1 MLKKIISL
9 SLLVLAASC
18 IYPKMTIKGK
28 GNIKLTQVD
37 FEDLNGWEEAEYRK
51 PLLSF
56 INSCHKF
63 EKMPQNRLIGGQIGD
78 IDARDFRD
86 ICDIAEVVKG
96 MSNEQI
102 KNFFQNWFT
111 PFLVSTRSGNSE
123 GLFTGYYEAE
133 LHGSKEKTAKY
144 KYPIYARPSDLS
156 NSEPYLSR
164 EQIEN
169 GALKNRGLELLYVD
183 DKVEL
188 FFMHVQ
194 GSGRIILPSGAVVRL
209 SFAGKNNLPYTSISN
224 YFIDNKLIDSDKMSA
239 NAIKTYLK
247 ENPDAMDEALNTNP
261 AFIFFKISDND
272 YVVGSQGVELTKEHS
287 LAVDNEI
294 IPYGLPFWVET
305 KFKNKDVAGAS
316 DFNKLL
322 IAQDSGSAI
331 KGTVRGDIFFGH
343 GEAAENKASSMA
355 SRGQYYIFLPNNIAQ
370 KIN

>member
-1 MLKKIISL
+1 MLKKFIAL
-9 SLLVLAASC
+9 SLLILAVSC
-18 IYPKMTIKGK
+18 IYPKMVIKGK

-37 FEDLNGWEEAEYRK
+37 FEELNGWETAEYRK

-63 EKMPQNRLIGGQIGD
+63 EKLPQNRLIGGQIGD

-96 MSNEQI
+96 MSNDQI

-133 LHGSKEKTAKY
+133 LRGSKIKNDKY
-144 KYPIYARPSDLS
+144 KYPIYARPADLTT
-156 NSEPYLSR
+156 EPYLSR
-164 EQIEN
+164 EQIED
-169 GALKNRGLELLYVD
+169 GALKNKGLEILYVD

-194 GSGRIILPSGAVVRL
+194 GSGRIILPNGAVVRL

-239 NAIKTYLK
+239 NAIKNYLRA
-247 ENPDAMDEALNTNP
+247 NPDKMNEALNTNP
-261 AFIFFKISDND
+261 AFIFFKVSNND
-272 YVVGSQGVELTKEHS
+272 YVVGAQGVELTREHS
-287 LAVDNEI
+287 MAVDNEL
-294 IPYGLPFWVET
+294 IPYGLPFWVDT
-305 KFKNKDVAGAS
+305 KFKNKEDAGVTE
-316 DFNKLL
+316 FHKLL
-322 IAQDSGSAI
+322 IAQDTGSAI

-343 GEAAENKASSMA
+343 GEDAENKASSMA